1 MTYRIREITLRRPI
15 SVVTGSIYTPALI
28 PGWISVGCSPSH
40 SPFKDIKVRLPAGRY
55 FVAEELH
62 KVWMFNRW
70 RRVSRE
76 YHPNREEAQLEIDEI
91 KRIEAEE
98 FRELMASWRRSE
110 TKVLPYGVGS
120 GRK

>member
-1 MTYRIREITLRRPI
+1 MTYRIREVTLRRPI
-15 SVVTGSIYTPALI
+15 SVVTGYIYWPDLV
-28 PGWISVGCSPSH
+28 PGLVWVRSPSELV
-40 SPFKDIKVRLPAGRY
+40 DEIKARLPAGRY

-76 YHPNREEAQLEIDEI
+76 YHPTREEAQLEIDEI

-98 FRELMASWRRSE
+98 FRALMSSWRRSE
-110 TKVLPYGVGS
+110 TKVLPYGIGS